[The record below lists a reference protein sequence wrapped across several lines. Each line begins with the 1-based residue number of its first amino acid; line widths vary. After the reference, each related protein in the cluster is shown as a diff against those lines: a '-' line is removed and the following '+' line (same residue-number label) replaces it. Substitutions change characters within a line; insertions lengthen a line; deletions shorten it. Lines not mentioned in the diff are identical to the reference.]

1 MSNEGKW
8 IHSLSDDVFHSTDFF
23 DTKEEAVRAGMD
35 EYGEYLKLTF
45 FVGQVRDL
53 SLTPS
58 VEAEGILESVNETMY
73 EEVGEVAED
82 YLIKLPQ
89 EQIDELQVELN
100 KALHAW
106 MDKHNNKPTFYKV
119 DNIEQITHLVHASGE
134 VE

>member
-23 DTKEEAVRAGMD
+23 DTKEEAVQAGVR
-35 EYGEYLKLTF
+35 EYTEFVNLNF
-45 FVGQVRDL
+45 FVGQVGDL
-53 SLTPS
+53 TLSPS
-58 VEAEGILESVNETMY
+58 VDADGVLETISETMY

-82 YLIKLPQ
+82 YLHRVPQ

-106 MDKHNNKPTFYKV
+106 MDKHKHRPNFYKV
-119 DNIEQITHLVHASGE
+119 TNIEQVRHLVHE
-134 VE
+134 